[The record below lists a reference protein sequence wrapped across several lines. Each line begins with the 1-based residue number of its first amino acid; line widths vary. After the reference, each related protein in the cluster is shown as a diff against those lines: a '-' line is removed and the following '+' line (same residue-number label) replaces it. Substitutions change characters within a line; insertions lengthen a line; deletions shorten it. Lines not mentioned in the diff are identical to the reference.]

1 MGRRVLWL
9 GGMSGVGK
17 TTAAR
22 RVARRYDL
30 WLYSIDARTWKH
42 AEAMQV
48 PALTMSLDEMWL
60 GRSPEQM
67 AQDFLDEADERFALI
82 EDEVAAIPDD
92 GAPILVEGPQLP
104 LGLEPA
110 LYVVASPDL
119 QHELLAGRGSFTYSS
134 TSDPERAFS
143 NRLRRDELLR
153 ERLLPHAIEIEDVTH
168 TERIVESFVLAHVTV
183 PTGGDALARRRYD
196 NDAAIDQWRRYAEH
210 EPRARELT
218 LDFACECDQPGCE
231 SVVEVSFDRIIHR
244 PFLGHR
250 ATVRP

>member
-1 MGRRVLWL
+1 L

-48 PALTMSLDEMWL
+48 PALTMSPDEMWL
-60 GRSPEQM
+60 ERSPDQM

-82 EDEVAAIPDD
+82 KDEVAAIPDD
-92 GAPILVEGPQLP
+92 G
-104 LGLEPA
+104 
-110 LYVVASPDL
+110 
-119 QHELLAGRGSFTYSS
+119 
-134 TSDPERAFS
+134 
-143 NRLRRDELLR
+143 
-153 ERLLPHAIEIEDVTH
+153 
-168 TERIVESFVLAHVTV
+168 
-183 PTGGDALARRRYD
+183 RRYD

-210 EPRARELT
+210 EPLARELT
-218 LDFACECDQPGCE
+218 IGFACECDQPGCE
-231 SVVEVSFDRIIHR
+231 SVVEVSFDRTIHR